1 MNLSSKLRCKD
12 KHNICNNAAYHKKI
26 VALVY
31 FFILCSVF
39 AHQDIKFAFKF

>member
-12 KHNICNNAAYHKKI
+12 KHNICNNAAYHKKNSGI
-26 VALVY
+26 GV
-31 FFILCSVF
+31 FFLLCSVF